1 MLKSLFLEE
10 FAALDLN
17 MTGFSEVVQRSH
29 TGGSL
34 IHTCKTNEPKKIIIS
49 HEIFSHFLKLNPIDF
64 LCVDRGTGGCYS
76 C

>member
-29 TGGSL
+29 TCG
-34 IHTCKTNEPKKIIIS
+34 TNEPKKIIFS
-49 HEIFSHFLKLNPIDF
+49 HEIFSHFLKLNPTDF
-64 LCVDRGTGGCYS
+64 VYVDSGTGGCYS

>member
-10 FAALDLN
+10 FAVLDLN

-29 TGGSL
+29 NGVSL
-34 IHTCKTNEPKKIIIS
+34 IPQCGTNEPKIFFS
-49 HEIFSHFLKLNPIDF
+49 HETFSHFLKLNPTDF
-64 LCVDRGTGGCYS
+64 LYVDRGTGGCYS

>member
-10 FAALDLN
+10 YAVLDLN

-34 IHTCKTNEPKKIIIS
+34 IPHMWDQWAKKN
-49 HEIFSHFLKLNPIDF
+49 EIFPWNFQPLFEIKSYWFLY
-64 LCVDRGTGGCYS
+64 VDRGTGGCYS